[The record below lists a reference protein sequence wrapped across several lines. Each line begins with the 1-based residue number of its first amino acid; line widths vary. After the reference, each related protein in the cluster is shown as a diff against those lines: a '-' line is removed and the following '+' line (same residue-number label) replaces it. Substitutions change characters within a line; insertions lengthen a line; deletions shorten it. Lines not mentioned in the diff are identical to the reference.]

1 MVGSVS
7 KGTCQYCSRPT
18 AGDICPAHGYVGAP
32 KKDREGVVPTGIIVL
47 WSGAT
52 TSVPKG
58 WALCDGTNGT
68 PNLRDK
74 FVVGAGSTYAVAA
87 TGGSNAAHTHSIPSL
102 TADVSGSG
110 TSGAGSSHDHTVT
123 VSDHAMTVTD
133 SHIGHGTITTSGPS
147 DSAGNLTVTGASS
160 RASTTHTHTFSD
172 YDHAHGI
179 AATSHTASSGAEAL
193 HTHGISLSSSG
204 TTGTGT
210 SGTGSSMPA
219 YYALAY
225 IMKL

>member
-1 MVGSVS
+1 VS
-7 KGTCQYCSRPT
+7 QGTCQYCSRPT

-32 KKDREGVVPTGIIVL
+32 KKDGGDSFPKGGIIL
-47 WSGAT
+47 WAGTVAAIPT
-52 TSVPKG
+52 G
-58 WALCDGTNGT
+58 WALCNGTNGT
-68 PNLRDK
+68 PDLRDK
-74 FVVGAGSTYAVAA
+74 FVIGAGSTYAVAA
-87 TGGSNAAHTHSIPSL
+87 TGGSNAAHTHSVPSL
-102 TADVSGSG
+102 TADVGGSG
-110 TSGAGSSHDHTVT
+110 TSDAGSSHDHTVT
-123 VSDHAMTVTD
+123 VSDHALTSTD

-147 DSAGNLTVTGASS
+147 DSTGNLTVTGSSS

-179 AATSHTASSGAEAL
+179 AALSHTASSGAEAS
-193 HTHGISLSSSG
+193 HTHGIDLASSG